1 MASFFTIGETKT
13 RPGMYY
19 RYENW
24 GTPPAA
30 GADDGKCACTL
41 RSDWG
46 PLDSAVLLESYD
58 VIGDYFGSGGAEGSV
73 EVPLEQFYGGAKSV
87 RAVRVGTGGTKGYYK
102 VMDEGGTEVLSL
114 LLKYVGSR
122 PLTVTLRPTVDG
134 ELEGDTSGYELLILE
149 GTTQL
154 ERITFDNHSG
164 EKEAWD
170 LTGKASNYVDFLT
183 IAVTDSKLATFDQ
196 GLFVGGTDPEVTVD
210 AYANAFGIL
219 ENYRWNVLA
228 LDTDDLS
235 VQMMSQ
241 AFVNRIYE
249 DGMFAMAVVG
259 EATTT
264 AFETR
269 LARASA
275 FNDYQMVYV
284 GSGFVDMSG
293 KVYQGVL
300 AAARISGLIAG
311 TSSSK
316 SVTHLSL
323 TGAVDL
329 VEYLSNAQQEEAIA
343 AGMLTFSLSSSNVVW
358 VESGVNTLVNLG
370 DDQDGG
376 WQKVKRTKVRFELFQ
391 RLADTVEGLVGRVNN
406 NSDGRATII
415 QACNN
420 ICNTMVAEGKL
431 HTGAFVSID
440 PDNSPAGDSAWFVVY
455 ADDVDALEKLYYNF
469 KFRFAVED

>member
-24 GTPPAA
+24 GTPPTV
-30 GADDGKCACTL
+30 GADDGKCACTI

-58 VIGDYFGSGGAEGSV
+58 VIGDYFGTGGAGGTV
-73 EVPLEQFYGGAKSV
+73 DIPLEQFGGGAKSV
-87 RAVRVGTGGTKGYYK
+87 RAVRVGSGGTKGSYTLL
-102 VMDEGGTEVLSL
+102 DEDGTEVLSL
-114 LLKYVGSR
+114 RLKYVGSR
-122 PLTVTLRPTVDG
+122 PLCVTLRPTVEA
-134 ELEGDTSGYELLILE
+134 ELSGVAECELLVLE

-154 ERITFDNHSG
+154 ERITFDNQTG
-164 EKEAWD
+164 EKVTWA
-170 LTGKASNYVDFLT
+170 LVGKVSHYVDFLT
-183 IAVTDSKLATFDQ
+183 VAVTDSKLATIDQ
-196 GLFVGGTDPEVTVD
+196 KAFVGGTDPDVTVD
-210 AYANAFGIL
+210 SYSNAFGVL

-228 LDTDDLS
+228 LDTEDLA
-235 VQMMSQ
+235 VQMMVQS
-241 AFVNRIYE
+241 FVNRIYE
-249 DGMFAMAVVG
+249 DGAFCMAVIG
-259 EATTT
+259 EPTTT

-269 LARASA
+269 LSRASS

-293 KVYQGVL
+293 NVYEGTL
-300 AAARISGLIAG
+300 AAARVSGMIAG
-311 TSSSK
+311 TSSNK
-316 SVTHLSL
+316 SITHLCPSS
-323 TGAVDL
+323 AVDL
-329 VEYLSNAQQEEAIA
+329 VEYLSNAQQEQAIL

-358 VESGVNTLVNLG
+358 VESGVNTLVNPN
-370 DDQDGG
+370 DDQDEG
-376 WQKVKRTKVRFELFQ
+376 WKKIKRTKVRFELFQ

-431 HTGAFVSID
+431 HTGACVAID
-440 PDNSPAGDSAWFVVY
+440 PDRSPAGDSAWFVVY